1 MKGISKL
8 KFKEDELLQ
17 DAVIGNIE
25 IIGEASRNI
34 SLEYRKTYPYI
45 PWKEITGMRDK
56 LIHHYMGVD
65 IDVIWT
71 TIKQDIPMLEKEL
84 KSIK

>member
-1 MKGISKL
+1 MDNYKL
-8 KFKEDELLQ
+8 SY
-17 DAVIGNIE
+17 VPSG
-25 IIGEASRNI
+25 
-34 SLEYRKTYPYI
+34 KTFAAQPC
-45 PWKEITGMRDK
+45 
-56 LIHHYMGVD
+56 VD